1 MEALT
6 KRIIAIVLIAVI
18 GVGIGVGAWFFLGGP
33 AARGYE
39 TPGAPAGTPSSQI
52 IKIGVLGD
60 LTDITGE
67 GAYQGAYLAVSQ
79 VNEDGGININGTDYY
94 LGIIAENTYE
104 AEPYLDVSK
113 GTLAAT
119 KMMTQNKPDFVIGG
133 FRTEAVMTYREQVVA
148 EEIIF
153 INTGAATDSFCAS
166 VNGTNKLSPGYQK
179 YKYLFRAM
187 PINSSSLAKE
197 ISEFIALALKPAMEA
212 AQPGLNVTKVAVIRE
227 NLEWTQPMWDILRGY
242 YKMLSRLYPSIYGYL
257 SVYHGLNDNPWFNF
271 TIVDEIAYPITATST
286 DFTTYLNRLQ
296 YAGAQI
302 VIPIISAQGGIKM
315 MTQYDQLHPN
325 YMIAGIDVMAQLGDD
340 PNDVTGYW
348 NETDGGCNYEIL
360 MQSTTRTNKTS
371 LTIDMWDNYVGMWKM
386 DPLYTAVGS
395 HGAVNMIAGA
405 ILAAQSI
412 DSDAI
417 IIELE
422 KIDKA
427 NTLEGAGG
435 NIAFNLNHDL
445 VEGYDPV
452 TKKLYSVTLWVQ
464 WQAGGTKSVV
474 TSADTIYPEWIV
486 DAPIQI
492 PFWGINP

>member
-1 MEALT
+1 MEKLT
-6 KRIIAIVLIAVI
+6 QRILAIVLIAAI
-18 GVGIGVGAWFFLGGP
+18 GTGIGVGAWFFLAPGV
-33 AARGYE
+33 RGYE
-39 TPGAPAGTPSSQI
+39 TPNAPAGAPI
-52 IKIGVLGD
+52 IKLGVLSD

-67 GAYQGAYLAVSQ
+67 GAYQGAYLAVSEI
-79 VNEDGGININGTDYY
+79 NEAGGININGTDHY

-119 KMMTQNKPDFVIGG
+119 KMMTQHKPDFVLGG
-133 FRTEAVMTYREQVVA
+133 FRTEAVMTYREQVIA

-153 INTGAATDSFCAS
+153 MNIGAATDTYCAS
-166 VNGTNKLSPGYQK
+166 VNGTDKLSPGYQK
-179 YKYLFRAM
+179 YKYCFRAM

-197 ISEFIALALKPAMEA
+197 ISQFIAQALKPAMEL

-227 NLEWTQPMWDILRGY
+227 DLEWTGPMWNILNGY
-242 YKMLSRLYPSIYGYL
+242 YKWLARNVPGYEHL
-257 SVYHGLNDNPWFNF
+257 IVYHGLDDNPWFNF

-296 YAGAQI
+296 YAGAQV

-340 PNDVTGYW
+340 PLDVTGYW
-348 NETDGGCNYEIL
+348 NETNGGCNYEII
-360 MQSTTRTNKTS
+360 MQSTTRTNKTT
-371 LTIDMWDNYVGMWKM
+371 LTIDMWDAYVEMWNM

-395 HGAVNMIAGA
+395 VGAVRMLADA
-405 ILAAQSI
+405 ILATQSI
-412 DSDAI
+412 DSDDI

-422 KIDKA
+422 KINVT
-427 NTLEGAGG
+427 NTYLGAGG
-435 NIAFNLNHDL
+435 NIAFNENHDL
-445 VEGYDPV
+445 YEGYDPV
-452 TKKLYSVTLWVQ
+452 TEKIFSVTLWVQ
-464 WQAGGTKSVV
+464 WQNGGKKSVV
-474 TSADTIYPEWIV
+474 TSAGSIYPEWIV